1 MGGDLKFSIVDWR
14 EGVEKSHETWRKDDW
29 CKTEVNWWHVC
40 QWHAGHWME
49 RARNPVYLTN
59 LKISRTWMNS
69 FLNTRLDFYLYNWKC
84 AECQWQGST
93 TSEQFFF
100 SLLKGQAQW
109 PRWVD
114 DKLLFWCTF
123 AYFFIQRW
131 GGCFCFVLFFGEGM
145 GSNISCG
152 SGWLWTHCIAEAGL
166 TILILMPS
174 PPGILERNLNNRKK
188 VNG

>member
-1 MGGDLKFSIVDWR
+1 M
-14 EGVEKSHETWRKDDW
+14 EKSRETWRKDDW

-59 LKISRTWMNS
+59 LKICRTWMNS

-100 SLLKGQAQW
+100 FLCWRARHSGQDELMTSCCFDVLL
-109 PRWVD
+109 
-114 DKLLFWCTF
+114 LTF
-123 AYFFIQRW
+123 LSSGVVVI
-131 GGCFCFVLFFGEGM
+131 FVLFCFFGEGM

-152 SGWLWTHCIAEAGL
+152 SGWLWIHCIAEAGL